1 MDADGQDSTA
11 AVPAWLNG
19 SAPAATATAEPQL
32 VETAEPHWLRRAFS
46 SVIMHHEHPRD
57 IAAARDRWELV
68 RTHHVDATVMDWEER
83 QRAPIGKQQQQSKDV
98 EEEPEPD
105 WLSQASVSILGGK
118 RARNSIAAMV
128 LGEAKVE
135 GTTDAA
141 SLRPESC
148 STSSTTSEAR
158 PSNTDGS
165 SSTSR
170 SWLSWL
176 DELKLLCF
184 QREK

>member
-83 QRAPIGKQQQQSKDV
+83 QRAPIGKQQQHSKDV

-105 WLSQASVSILGGK
+105 WLSQASVSILNTGK

-128 LGEAKVE
+128 LGEAKVD
-135 GTTDAA
+135 DASIWRDLMRALGGA
-141 SLRPESC
+141 SADVEALVRGARLPRAADDGGP
-148 STSSTTSEAR
+148 AR
-158 PSNTDGS
+158 P
-165 SSTSR
+165 
-170 SWLSWL
+170 
-176 DELKLLCF
+176 DELEF
-184 QREK
+184 GDS